1 MQLSLFLQNFLTGL
15 GSFALTAGGR
25 ILAAA
30 VILIVGF
37 LVVGKVLKTLE
48 KSRAFAKM
56 DKTPR
61 TFLIGFLNVVLKALL
76 ILTAATILGVP
87 MTNIVAIV
95 GSCGLA
101 VGLAMQGSLANLAGG
116 LMILIFKP
124 FKVGDFIEANGFMGT
139 VESISVLYTELVTPD
154 NRKVVAPN
162 GSLSN
167 ATVVNY
173 SAKDT
178 RRMDFDVS
186 VSFGSD
192 ADAVRKALL
201 DLASSAEGVLGDP
214 APAVNISAYNESSV
228 TFTLRVW
235 VDSAKY
241 WDVHFALRNG
251 AEKALAD
258 NGVKIPFPQ
267 LDVHVKND

>member
-1 MQLSLFLQNFLTGL
+1 MPLFLQNFLTGL

-25 ILAAA
+25 ILGAA
-30 VILIVGF
+30 VILIAGF
-37 LVVGKVLKTLE
+37 LIVGKLLKTLE

-61 TFLIGFLNVVLKALL
+61 SFLIGFLNVILKALL
-76 ILTAATILGVP
+76 ILTAASILGVP

-139 VESISVLYTELVTPD
+139 VESISVLYTEMITPD

-178 RRMDFDVS
+178 RRMDFDIAVAY
-186 VSFGSD
+186 GSD
-192 ADAVRKALL
+192 IDAVRASLL
-201 DLASSAEGVLGDP
+201 NLASTVDGVLEDP
-214 APAVNISAYNESSV
+214 APACNISTYNESSV

-235 VDSAKY
+235 VESAKY

-251 AEKALAD
+251 AEKALKD
-258 NGVKIPFPQ
+258 NGVKIPLPQ